1 MDGDSAAAEGL
12 RLIGGVWIRLIALLT
27 LIFALALATV
37 RAIPY
42 DNASLI
48 AFFAPSANCAAPCFM
63 GIRPGVTTHDQALAI
78 LKAQAWVGSV
88 SDSSVSLRWNWNGQ
102 QPAFVSDPP
111 ADIQG
116 GQINFVS
123 GQVYSITLSTA
134 TSWAQFFGAFGTPDQ
149 EFIRAGENP
158 NGFYPYVIHT
168 ATYKVYDFEVDT
180 NTLCPFKS
188 RADLWYSPVSIVV
201 PSQPLNGL
209 IPIGRG
215 C

>member
-1 MDGDSAAAEGL
+1 MRALWL
-12 RLIGGVWIRLIALLT
+12 RLSAVFT
-27 LIFALALATV
+27 LIFALALAGV
-37 RAIPY
+37 HALPY

-48 AFFAPSANCAAPCFM
+48 AFFAPPGCAAPCFM
-63 GIRPGVTTHDQALAI
+63 GIRPGVTTHDQALAL
-78 LKAQAWVGSV
+78 LKSQAWVGSV
-88 SDSSVSLRWNWNGQ
+88 SDSPVSLRWNWNGQ

-111 ADIQG
+111 NDVQG

-134 TSWAQFFGAFGTPDQ
+134 TRWAEFFGAFGVPDQ
-149 EFIRAGENP
+149 EFMRAGENP

-168 ATYKVYDFEVDT
+168 ATYTAYDFEVDT

-209 IPIGRG
+209 IPVSRG